1 MSFAEIS
8 ITSRVDATPD
18 RVWERVT
25 SPEGINHELRPWM
38 RMTLPRGVEG
48 LSIDQ
53 VEVGTPV
60 GRSWILLFGLIPIDF
75 DELNLVR
82 LEPGRGFLER
92 SRMLSQRSWEH
103 ERTIEPDGNGSL
115 VTDRI
120 RWQPRLGLPAAA
132 LRPMFRALFRHRHR
146 RLQSHFAEDA
156 DA

>member
-1 MSFAEIS
+1 MSSAEIS

-25 SPEGINHELRPWM
+25 SPEGINHEMRPWM

-53 VEVGTPV
+53 VEVGKPI

-75 DELNLVR
+75 DELNIAR
-82 LEPGRGFLER
+82 LDPGRGFLER

-132 LRPMFRALFRHRHR
+132 LRPMFRAFFRHRHR
-146 RLQSHFAEDA
+146 RLQSHFAGQA
-156 DA
+156 PS

>member
-1 MSFAEIS
+1 MSSAEIS

-25 SPEGINHELRPWM
+25 SPEGINHEMRPWM

-53 VEVGTPV
+53 VEVGQPI

-75 DELNLVR
+75 DELNIVR
-82 LEPGRGFLER
+82 LDPGRGFLER

-132 LRPMFRALFRHRHR
+132 LRPMFRAFFRHRHR
-146 RLQSHFAEDA
+146 RLQSHFAGQPPS
-156 DA
+156 